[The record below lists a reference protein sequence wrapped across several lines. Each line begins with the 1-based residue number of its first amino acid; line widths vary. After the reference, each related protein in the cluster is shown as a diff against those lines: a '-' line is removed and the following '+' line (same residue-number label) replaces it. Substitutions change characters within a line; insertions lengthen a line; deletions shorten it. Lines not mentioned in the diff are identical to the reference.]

1 MRSRARFVT
10 LDMMLRGVEADSFGA
25 RWTRFARQGNSYFLT
40 QILLF
45 VFLLFLGFAFV
56 AFIGFAAAMSL
67 GENRGAFSA
76 GLLIGAGIV
85 FGFFGILAWIY
96 LRLYQDY
103 GAVLM
108 YRSGCSGSEAIQAL
122 NRVLF
127 SKPGVFVRYL
137 LGLFVIVMLVSLA
150 VGVFSCLTCCMGAML
165 LAIPFVGTIVLLP
178 TFVFRWQFM
187 LEFFD
192 NGEMLNR

>member
-1 MRSRARFVT
+1 
-10 LDMMLRGVEADSFGA
+10 
-25 RWTRFARQGNSYFLT
+25 
-40 QILLF
+40 
-45 VFLLFLGFAFV
+45 
-56 AFIGFAAAMSL
+56 MSL

-122 NRVLF
+122 NRALF

-192 NGEMLNR
+192 NEEMLNR

>member
-1 MRSRARFVT
+1 MNKILELREKRAKLWEDTKAFLDSRRNENDLLSAEDT
-10 LDMMLRGVEADSFGA
+10 ATYEKMEAEG
-25 RWTRFARQGNSYFLT
+25 
-40 QILLF
+40 
-45 VFLLFLGFAFV
+45 
-56 AFIGFAAAMSL
+56 
-67 GENRGAFSA
+67 
-76 GLLIGAGIV
+76 
-85 FGFFGILAWIY
+85 
-96 LRLYQDY
+96 Y
-103 GAVLM
+103 G
-108 YRSGCSGSEAIQAL
+108 
-122 NRVLF
+122 
-127 SKPGVFVRYL
+127 YL